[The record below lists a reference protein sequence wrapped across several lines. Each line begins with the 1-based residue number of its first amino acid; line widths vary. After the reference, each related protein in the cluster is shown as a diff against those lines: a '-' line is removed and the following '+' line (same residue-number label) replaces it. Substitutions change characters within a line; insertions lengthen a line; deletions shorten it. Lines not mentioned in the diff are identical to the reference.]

1 MRKLEVRVKVKKSER
16 VKENKIR
23 GKGGQ
28 ILVVVLLVV
37 VVILAIGLS
46 VASRNLTNLKGS
58 TQAEQSQRAFTA
70 AEGGVESTLSKLNDV
85 AQFINQTSTNTGSG
99 TVSGCTKPLGAGDKT
114 QANCGLGNTPVGVD
128 SSLSNS
134 NVVVKASSAYER
146 VIQPGDIAQVN
157 LKNMALNSVFEVKW
171 SKIANPNEQSP
182 NSATLEFTFIYNN
195 AGTYGQQREA
205 VTIDPISSQSGFRQ
219 CGGSTTTFIT
229 KLDSTDTQWKCVVD
243 FKLPSANFEMVRI
256 KPFWNGT
263 TVNVSSVSGTA
274 LPVQTYDIT
283 STATTDSGLSRKVQV
298 SRDALPQLP
307 AIFDYVLYSG
317 GDIIK

>member
-1 MRKLEVRVKVKKSER
+1 MKRQRVR
-16 VKENKIR
+16 ENRIR
-23 GKGGQ
+23 GKSGQ

-37 VVILAIGLS
+37 VVSLAIGLS

-85 AQFINQTSTNTGSG
+85 ARAIDNPTAGNI
-99 TVSGCTKPLGAGDKT
+99 VSAGCSSVDTPNKSAT
-114 QANCGLGNTPVGVD
+114 CSLGNTPSGVD
-128 SSLSNS
+128 SNISNS
-134 NVVVKASSAYER
+134 NVLVKANNTYER
-146 VIQPGDIAQVN
+146 VVEPGDVAQVN
-157 LKNMALNSVFEVKW
+157 LQGMVVTNTLVVKW
-171 SKIANPNEQSP
+171 AKKTNANEASP
-182 NSATLEFTFIYNN
+182 YKATLEFTFVCSNDNTAICITTPK
-195 AGTYGQQREA
+195 GLLLYGQHREA
-205 VTIDPISSQSGFRQ
+205 ITIDTISSQSGGFLQ
-219 CGGSTTTFIT
+219 CGTNSGTFIT
-229 KLDSTDTQWKCVVD
+229 TVTTDSD
-243 FKLPSANFEMVRI
+243 FYCAATFTLPASNAQIIRI

-263 TVNVSSVSGTA
+263 TINVSGAS